1 MGRSEGLLRGGGRE
15 RRGRGGPLTGAAV
28 DDTHVDA
35 MGFTEHHALTRW
47 GRVPH
52 AWPMTTSNLPSE
64 SPQSKLPQLNDDA
77 LEVVT
82 GGSTVLIPTEECP
95 TCASGAD
102 PTVLD
107 ARFQGMLGSGT

>member
-1 MGRSEGLLRGGGRE
+1 
-15 RRGRGGPLTGAAV
+15 
-28 DDTHVDA
+28 
-35 MGFTEHHALTRW
+35 
-47 GRVPH
+47 
-52 AWPMTTSNLPSE
+52 MTTSNLPSE